1 MADHPE
7 TAQIINEYS
16 RLRDA
21 LVRTAKADLKELMRE
36 DPVRRAKDAV
46 KKLLRR
52 PMRTKDELF
61 WPQGMLLLGLL
72 EAGEIQV
79 VKDFFDRW
87 ISRGSVVIYPDDA
100 LAGYVLVRLYEQTAD
115 DKYLEGAHK
124 VAEYLSR
131 TERNEE
137 RMIVYQPGK
146 PVQNIAADGA
156 GMAALFLARYAKC
169 LAALPADHRPG
180 DVDVSSKEKINETGP
195 AETAPAADTEIAN
208 VAYAEECADDAR
220 RQVTDYLRC
229 ATDAATG
236 LPMHGFDLAS
246 GKRKGLAGWGRAAA
260 WLLMGMSECGSL
272 DGQTEE
278 LIQKVLQYQR
288 EDGLIPW
295 HLPAGDPADTSAS
308 GMVAWSIL
316 NFEQNGAAPGIE
328 MKQQDAAGSN
338 GADPDMFL
346 EAASR
351 ILLGILPQIGNG
363 VVTGSLGESV
373 DFGVHPQYYGHNPW
387 GQGAALA
394 ALARYAAAQE
404 GKV

>member
-7 TAQIINEYS
+7 TAQILNEYS

-46 KKLLRR
+46 KKLLGR

-72 EAGEIQV
+72 EAGEIQA

-87 ISRGSVVIYPDDA
+87 ISRGSTVVYPDDG

-115 DKYLEGAHK
+115 DRYLEGAHK

-169 LAALPADHRPG
+169 LAARPADHRPG
-180 DVDVSSKEKINETGP
+180 DVDVSSKEKISENGP
-195 AETAPAADTEIAN
+195 AETASAADTEIAH

-246 GKRKGLAGWGRAAA
+246 GKQKGLAGWGRAAA

-308 GMVAWSIL
+308 GMAAWSIL

-328 MKQQDAAGSN
+328 MKQQDAVGSN

>member
-46 KKLLRR
+46 KKLLGR

-72 EAGEIQV
+72 EAGEMQA

-87 ISRGSVVIYPDDA
+87 LSRGGVVVYPDDA

-169 LAALPADHRPG
+169 LAARPADHRPG

-195 AETAPAADTEIAN
+195 AETASAADTEIAH

-246 GKRKGLAGWGRAAA
+246 GKQKGLAGWGRAAA

-288 EDGLIPW
+288 DDGLIPW

-338 GADPDMFL
+338 GADPDMFH

-373 DFGVHPQYYGHNPW
+373 DFGVHPQNYGHNPW
-387 GQGAALA
+387 GQGASLA

-404 GKV
+404 GQQ

>member
-46 KKLLRR
+46 KKLLGR

-72 EAGEIQV
+72 EAGEIQA

-87 ISRGSVVIYPDDA
+87 ISRGSMVVYPDDA

-115 DKYLEGAHK
+115 DRYLEGAHK

-169 LAALPADHRPG
+169 LAARPADHRPG
-180 DVDVSSKEKINETGP
+180 DVDVSSKEKISENGP
-195 AETAPAADTEIAN
+195 AETASAADTEIAH

-246 GKRKGLAGWGRAAA
+246 GKQKGLAGWGRAAA

-308 GMVAWSIL
+308 GMAAWSIL

-328 MKQQDAAGSN
+328 MKQQDAVGSN